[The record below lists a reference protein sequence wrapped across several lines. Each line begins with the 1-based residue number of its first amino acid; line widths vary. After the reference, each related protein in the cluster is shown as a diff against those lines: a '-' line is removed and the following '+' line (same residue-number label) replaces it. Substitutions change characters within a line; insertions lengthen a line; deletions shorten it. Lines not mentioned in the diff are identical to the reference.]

1 MRDAVELAPGHKWDL
16 ALANPV
22 MAASGALGYG
32 SPWPDLVDLSALGAV
47 VTDPVSLRPRRGAP
61 PPRALERPEGFILR
75 TGGANPGIER
85 VLALNAR
92 RWEQLCTPV
101 IVHVVTADPAEM
113 ADLMDRLEDSPAAG
127 VEIDVGP
134 WKGPEVLRAACTGS
148 LPVLARVPLSGAPDW
163 ALQAVRA
170 GACAVVVAS
179 PPEGVAPGPSGLMRG
194 EWHSRALLPLIL
206 AALEAVRE
214 AVTVPLV
221 GSGGV
226 HSSGDARAI
235 LELGADAVQLDDIL
249 FLDPSQAIDIAR
261 ELGTNPGCEVECER

>member
-1 MRDAVELAPGHKWDL
+1 MRGDVELAPGHKWDL

-32 SPWPDLVDLSALGAV
+32 SPWPDLVDPSTLGAV

-61 PPRALERPEGFILR
+61 PPRALERPEGFVLR

-101 IVHVVTADPAEM
+101 IVHVLAADPAEM
-113 ADLMDRLEDSPAAG
+113 ANLMDRLEDSPAAG

-134 WKGPEVLRAACTGS
+134 FQGLEVLRAACTGS

-170 GACAVVVAS
+170 GACALVVAS
-179 PPEGVAPGPSGLMRG
+179 PPESVAPGPSGLMRG

-226 HSSGDARAI
+226 HSSDDARAV

-261 ELGTNPGCEVECER
+261 ELGTNPGGEVECER